1 MGIRI
6 GPELI
11 RNWNQNLSRIG
22 FRMGLESGS
31 ALKQNWSQNQLRT
44 DARICI
50 ELGTDSNWIRS
61 QNLIRI
67 GMKMKPE
74 MIMEM
79 DPEWNRK
86 TGSKTAPGN
95 GSGTNPR
102 SAQD

>member
-1 MGIRI
+1 MDIRI

-11 RNWNQNLSRIG
+11 RNWNHNLSRIE
-22 FRMGLESGS
+22 FRIGLESGS

-50 ELGTDSNWIRS
+50 ELGTDSNWIRG

-67 GMKMKPE
+67 EMKMKPG
-74 MIMEM
+74 MIMAM

-86 TGSKTAPGN
+86 TESKTAPEN
-95 GSGTNPR
+95 GSGTNPH